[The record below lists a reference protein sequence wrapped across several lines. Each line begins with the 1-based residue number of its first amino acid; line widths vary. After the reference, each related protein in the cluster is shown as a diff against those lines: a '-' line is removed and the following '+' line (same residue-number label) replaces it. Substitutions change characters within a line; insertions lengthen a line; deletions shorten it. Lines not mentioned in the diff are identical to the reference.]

1 MTRRHRTG
9 KHNSESGMTLLEI
22 MISMAIMMTML
33 GIGWSTFGNSVGLK
47 RSSEKIDER
56 YHEIRI
62 GIARMVDDLS
72 SAYISS
78 NEDQQLDNRRTL
90 FIGKEASDVDELR
103 FSTMSHRVLWADANE
118 SEQTMVYYFAEKDK
132 EDSGKTNLLRRESR
146 RLSNEQWE
154 NEPGEIDVLI
164 RNIEDVH
171 FEYWNWQENEWR
183 NNWDS
188 TQADGQGGKI
198 PSRVRIVVELKRG
211 NDDIVKFTSQARIML
226 QEELRLFTN

>member
-1 MTRRHRTG
+1 MRLERNT
-9 KHNSESGMTLLEI
+9 ESGMTLLEI
-22 MISMAIMMTML
+22 MISMGIMMTML
-33 GIGWSTFGNSVGLK
+33 GIGWSTFGNSIALK
-47 RSSEKIDER
+47 KSSEQIDER

-62 GIARMVDDLS
+62 GMARMVDDLS

-103 FSTMSHRVLWADANE
+103 FTTMAHRVLWADANE
-118 SEQTMVYYFAEKDK
+118 SEQTMVYYFAEKDR

-154 NEPGEIDVLI
+154 NEPAEIDVLI
-164 RNIEDVH
+164 RNIEEVH
-171 FEYWNWQENEWR
+171 FEFWDWNENDWR
-183 NNWDS
+183 NTWDS
-188 TQADGQGGKI
+188 TQADGQKGKL
-198 PSRVRIVVELKRG
+198 PTRVRIVVEFKRA
-211 NDDIVKFTSQARIML
+211 NDTIMKFTSQARIML